1 MAGGLWGK
9 DADQLAPAGVGN
21 VPQEQTNMWGQMAQ
35 DSGLLDM
42 GKQALGMSN
51 ENQIQQIYQLMATH
65 PNEVVLFFLHYP
77 DFLKNFVECFRIVMR
92 QEIYNAF
99 NSGMLLN
106 AENRPMM
113 VDAAVA
119 ASEGYSSITEENLTT
134 AISKTVPLE
143 KMQMEVHEADVRA
156 MNMIQQSQMGVMAGQ
171 YQHQMA
177 AMQQPQMTPQQQYAM
192 QMQMQQ
198 QQRPGIAPL
207 AGNVIRGMLGLPP
220 AQPQMMYPPQGYGYP
235 NTGYPQASMPTLP
248 SGQ

>member
-9 DADQLAPAGVGN
+9 DTGQLAPAGVGN
-21 VPQEQTNMWGQMAQ
+21 VPQEQTNMWGQIAQ

-119 ASEGYSSITEENLTT
+119 ASEGYSSITEENLTS
-134 AISKTVPLE
+134 ALSKTVPLE
-143 KMQMEVHEADVRA
+143 KMQMEVHEADVKA
-156 MNMIQQSQMGVMAGQ
+156 MNMIQQSQMGMMAGQ

-177 AMQQPQMTPQQQYAM
+177 AMQPQQMTPQQQQYAM

-198 QQRPGIAPL
+198 QRPGIAPVASNL
-207 AGNVIRGMLGLPP
+207 IRGVLGLPP
-220 AQPQMMYPPQGYGYP
+220 AHMQMYPQQGYGYP
-235 NTGYPQASMPTLP
+235 NTGYPQGSIPTAP